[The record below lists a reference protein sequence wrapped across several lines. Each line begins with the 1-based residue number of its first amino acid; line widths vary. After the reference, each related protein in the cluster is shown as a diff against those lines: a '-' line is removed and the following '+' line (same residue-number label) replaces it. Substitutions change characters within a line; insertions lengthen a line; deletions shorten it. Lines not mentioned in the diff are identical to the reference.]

1 MTADTTAYPEI
12 TERVAL
18 RNLRRI
24 TLVATVGAFAFG
36 YDTGVISGALP
47 FMELPSAQGG
57 LALTSVQEGLVTAA
71 LVLGAAFGGY
81 TAGRVSDRYGRR
93 PALLGFAIVF
103 CLGALG
109 TALAPTVA
117 VMVVARV
124 VLGLAVGGASATVP
138 LFIAELA
145 PADRRGQLVS
155 QNELMIV
162 TGQLVAY
169 TSNAVLA
176 NAWDNQAHIWRV
188 MLGIATLPAVILF
201 VGMLFVPE
209 SPRWLASHGR
219 MADAMEVL
227 RRVRVGDISAEFD
240 EIEARAA
247 ESDSERQATLRDITE
262 PWARRLL
269 WTGVAIGAIMQL
281 TGVNAI
287 MYYAPTILQDTGLG
301 VNASLIATISNGVV
315 SVAATFLGMWLVG
328 RVGRRPLMLT
338 GLTGILGA
346 QIMLGVGFL
355 MPESA
360 VRSYAILV
368 LMLVFLFFQ
377 QAMVSVVA
385 WLLIAEIF
393 PLRYRGA
400 SIGVATFSVWIANT
414 IVTFAFPILI
424 EAAKG
429 YTFFIFAVVNVAS
442 ILLMR
447 RILPETQGHSLEEFE
462 ELAQTGNI
470 PVVAAG
476 SSSS

>member
-1 MTADTTAYPEI
+1 MTADTSRSLAA
-12 TERVAL
+12 TERLAN
-18 RNLRRI
+18 RQLRRI
-24 TLVATVGAFAFG
+24 TMVATVGAFAFG

-47 FMELPSAQGG
+47 FMELPMSEGG

-81 TAGRVSDRYGRR
+81 TAGRVADRYGRR
-93 PALLGFAIVF
+93 PALLGFAVVF

-109 TALAPTVA
+109 TALAPSVTA
-117 VMVVARV
+117 MVCARV

-145 PADRRGQLVS
+145 PAQRRGQLVS

-176 NAWDNQAHIWRV
+176 NAWDAQAHIWRV
-188 MLGIATLPAVILF
+188 MLGIASLPAVVLF

-219 MADAMEVL
+219 TAEAMAVL
-227 RRVRVGDISAEFD
+227 RRVRVGDIGAERA
-240 EIEARAA
+240 EIEASAA
-247 ESDSERQATLRDITE
+247 QTDGDRPAGLRDITE

-269 WTGVAIGAIMQL
+269 WTGVAIGAVMQL
-281 TGVNAI
+281 TGINAI

-315 SVAATFLGMWLVG
+315 SVGATFLGMWLVG

-338 GLTGILGA
+338 GLTGILAA
-346 QIMLGVGFL
+346 QVLLGLGFL
-355 MPESA
+355 MPESL
-360 VRSYAILV
+360 VRSYAILL

-400 SIGVATFSVWIANT
+400 SIGVATFAVWIANT
-414 IVTFAFPILI
+414 IVTFAFPVLI
-424 EAAKG
+424 DAAKG
-429 YTFFIFAVVNVAS
+429 YTFFVFAVITVAS
-442 ILLMR
+442 ITLMR
-447 RILPETQGHSLEEFE
+447 AILPETQGHSLEEFE

-470 PVVAAG
+470 PVVSAG
-476 SSSS
+476 SSA